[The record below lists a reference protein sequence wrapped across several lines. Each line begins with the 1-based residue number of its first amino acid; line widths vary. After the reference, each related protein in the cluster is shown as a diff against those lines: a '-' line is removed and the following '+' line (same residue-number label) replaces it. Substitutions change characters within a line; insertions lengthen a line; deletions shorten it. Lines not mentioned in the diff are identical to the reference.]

1 MLESGY
7 YVLLLSF
14 YGWLEAAP
22 GLLSSGGETFEGV
35 VVSLFFH
42 ECFLVQICGFV
53 ACRQNG
59 TDSAMYK
66 L

>member
-1 MLESGY
+1 MPESGY
-7 YVLLLSF
+7 YVLLLKLL
-14 YGWLEAAP
+14 WLTEAAP
-22 GLLSSGGETFEGV
+22 GLLSWGGETFEGV
-35 VVSLFFH
+35 VVSLLFH